1 MSLHGGS
8 DGKESACN
16 AGYLGLIPGSGR
28 FPGEG
33 DGYTLQYSCLENSMD
48 KEAWWV
54 IVKFT
59 LVVSRIQKTLQT
71 VQSYI
76 LTCPLNTQSKMD
88 KALKAN
94 FKEMKEN
101 LIMNHFSPLSAVI
114 TDTITPNRSYLSE
127 VKMMT

>member
-1 MSLHGGS
+1 
-8 DGKESACN
+8 
-16 AGYLGLIPGSGR
+16 
-28 FPGEG
+28 
-33 DGYTLQYSCLENSMD
+33 MD